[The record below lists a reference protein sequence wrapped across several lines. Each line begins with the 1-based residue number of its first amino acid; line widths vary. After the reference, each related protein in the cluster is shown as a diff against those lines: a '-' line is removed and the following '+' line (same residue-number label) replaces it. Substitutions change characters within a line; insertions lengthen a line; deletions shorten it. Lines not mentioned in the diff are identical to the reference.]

1 MAALIMLLLL
11 FASKNDD
18 LVIVVW
24 RHRRPARPA
33 RGEEAPIIIV
43 VCDKDIRF
51 RFVVAASLN
60 VALTSQEDS
69 SDRLTRAVRL
79 HDRQK

>member
-1 MAALIMLLLL
+1 MAESAKNMAALIILLLL
-11 FASKNDD
+11 LASKNDD

-51 RFVVAASLN
+51 RFVHVVAASLN
-60 VALTSQEDS
+60 VALTS
-69 SDRLTRAVRL
+69 
-79 HDRQK
+79 